1 MRQTNVRGSLSLR
14 GFRKLRTGAIVAT
27 GVILLGLGFLAP
39 TVSASE
45 QDGVWVARTVE
56 EVKAD
61 LQKEG
66 DLFKYVIKWGDT
78 LSVISEASNI
88 PVDVLQEM
96 NQASGKNLFLPHNEL
111 YFTEAETVSDTVT
124 KHKIVI
130 KESGASGEVR
140 TYEVLL
146 KKDQET
152 KDVTFELTDVTEKV
166 EKMTV
171 NYSPVYQPVSAPVV
185 ERAEES
191 GEGLTPVA
199 PASKVEEPAAPA
211 LKTEEPTAS
220 APKAEDAATTPAPK
234 ETAPEV
240 VRPAPKEEKP
250 ATPATKVEEPTES
263 AEPASDVTTSGEQGQ
278 PAEETPALSKPET
291 PASTE
296 EVATEPKG
304 TESEAAKPSEPNA
317 ETPTPKVEEPTTP
330 TPKEDATEGKIEA
343 PKVEQPEASAEPT
356 EPAPVVEE
364 GTSGEQDQPAE
375 ETPAPSKPETP
386 SSTEEVA
393 KEAEGIEPES
403 AKPTEPKEAESTT
416 EGTSTGTAESAPA
429 STESAANGAEGTE
442 GVTPKVEETAPAG
455 EEGNVETSN
464 NPSTGATTST
474 DSGGSTTVT
483 DATPSNDE
491 TTEQS
496 GSSAPKAEVSE
507 TPVVEGTTSE
517 NKEEQPAPKEVGT
530 TAGDEGKEAEESGTE
545 ANTTPKEDTP
555 EGTVD
560 SAAGEEGKDS
570 KAEGPETSELT
581 EPEPAPSVS
590 ETANE
595 DNTVAE
601 GTTSSEAGNTDKT
614 SVGETGKQDS
624 ATNAPS
630 ADSKEEAVTTPEAT
644 EKEVKAEESAE
655 AGTSATTE
663 TATPAPAVDSTNEAP
678 NEGESENPVAEGT
691 PVTEEQPSTDNT
703 ASSSATSNSA
713 DSSSSTESTAP
724 ESTTATTGNTSNSS
738 TDVTTD
744 GNSNDS
750 TSNEEKPQDDEPAV
764 EHQGSEKSLEE
775 DTKDSNKA
783 AIDDDRKTKDA
794 EINKSTLNEDK
805 KKEALEKVKQ
815 LTEEYHNKLKSEQD
829 TDKQADLIDEYRD
842 KLREIETPG
851 VEHDGPDFKKPI
863 ESHAGGTTIDE
874 NSTVANS
881 ALTSSNPSSQPSSS
895 EDSPQAQPAATSDS
909 STTGDSGFRSAGT
922 YQPRVTRRRRSIE
935 EPQNTVSIYYNFDG
949 MKDIPGFF
957 GDPGEKNTVTIP
969 AGTSEAQA
977 KELVKEKIQAKVQEL
992 NKHGYKVKEEIVFE
1006 QDTTVKN
1013 FNYVVT
1019 FTKETTGTTGFRIA
1033 PKVQVRAKKVVKRD
1047 LSNKTKHINVYY
1059 NLTSLKD
1066 IAGALGELGGENVL
1080 TFSGETSKEELKRA
1094 VEEKTKAQIEKLKK
1108 QGFTVTSK
1116 TDLDQIIEGGDSY
1129 DYVVE
1134 FTKESKSASANNTGF
1149 RKAPL
1154 VQRRAKRST
1163 EAKETVNVNIYF
1175 NLKTLPGIAG
1185 ALDVDGETTIK
1196 LPKNAS
1202 EEEVKEVIKAKIA
1215 KVESRGYRV
1224 NDFYFGAKTEKGY
1237 DYVVEFTK

>member
-152 KDVTFELTDVTEKV
+152 KAVTFELTDVTEKV

-191 GEGLTPVA
+191 GEGLAPVA
-199 PASKVEEPAAPA
+199 PAVTSPEVKEETEAPV
-211 LKTEEPTAS
+211 

-234 ETAPEV
+234 V
-240 VRPAPKEEKP
+240 EEP
-250 ATPATKVEEPTES
+250 ATPA
-263 AEPASDVTTSGEQGQ
+263 
-278 PAEETPALSKPET
+278 
-291 PASTE
+291 
-296 EVATEPKG
+296 
-304 TESEAAKPSEPNA
+304 
-317 ETPTPKVEEPTTP
+317 PKVEEPATP
-330 TPKEDATEGKIEA
+330 A
-343 PKVEQPEASAEPT
+343 PKVEESAESAEPKT
-356 EPAPVVEE
+356 EAP
-364 GTSGEQDQPAE
+364 T
-375 ETPAPSKPETP
+375 TP
-386 SSTEEVA
+386 
-393 KEAEGIEPES
+393 
-403 AKPTEPKEAESTT
+403 
-416 EGTSTGTAESAPA
+416 
-429 STESAANGAEGTE
+429 
-442 GVTPKVEETAPAG
+442 
-455 EEGNVETSN
+455 
-464 NPSTGATTST
+464 
-474 DSGGSTTVT
+474 
-483 DATPSNDE
+483 
-491 TTEQS
+491 
-496 GSSAPKAEVSE
+496 
-507 TPVVEGTTSE
+507 E
-517 NKEEQPAPKEVGT
+517 NKEEQPGATEAEAPTETAEPKVTEPEAAKPAEPKEADSTSEKETEEVGTEVKPAPKETGE
-530 TAGDEGKEAEESGTE
+530 EGKAEDSVSSTASEGESTVTQPSVESGTDSTSEAEGKTSEESGTQAPAESATASKETDSTSEKEVEESGATGKE
-545 ANTTPKEDTP
+545 AKETEEKLAPKEDSTSGD
-555 EGTVD
+555 EGN
-560 SAAGEEGKDS
+560 A
-570 KAEGPETSELT
+570 ETSNN
-581 EPEPAPSVS
+581 P
-590 ETANE
+590 
-595 DNTVAE
+595 
-601 GTTSSEAGNTDKT
+601 TTG
-614 SVGETGKQDS
+614 
-624 ATNAPS
+624 ATTS
-630 ADSKEEAVTTPEAT
+630 ADSDESGNTTEE
-644 EKEVKAEESAE
+644 KAEMPKVEE
-655 AGTSATTE
+655 
-663 TATPAPAVDSTNEAP
+663 PAPAVDSTNEAP

-750 TSNEEKPQDDEPAV
+750 TSNEEKPQGDEPAV
-764 EHQGSEKSLEE
+764 EHQGSEKSLEKE
-775 DTKDSNKA
+775 TEDSNKA
-783 AIDDDRKTKDA
+783 AIDEDRATKDK
-794 EINKSTLNEDK
+794 EINESTLNEEQ
-805 KKEALEKVKQ
+805 KKEAREKVTK

-895 EDSPQAQPAATSDS
+895 EDSSQTQPVATSDS
-909 STTGDSGFRSAGT
+909 SATGNSSFRSAVT
-922 YQPRVTRRRRSIE
+922 YQPRVTRRPRSVS
-935 EPQNTVSIYYNFDG
+935 EPQNKVSIYYNFDG

-957 GDPGEKNTVTIP
+957 DDLGGKNEVDIPKGVSGEALKSILK
-969 AGTSEAQA
+969 ARIDKKKA
-977 KELVKEKIQAKVQEL
+977 ELESK
-992 NKHGYKVKEEIVFE
+992 GYKISDEYFVGID
-1006 QDTTVKN
+1006 QADATHYD
-1013 FNYVVT
+1013 YVVT

-1134 FTKESKSASANNTGF
+1134 FTKEAKTQPVGTTGF
-1149 RKAPL
+1149 RNAPL

-1202 EEEVKEVIKAKIA
+1202 EEEVKEAIKAKIA
-1215 KVESRGYRV
+1215 KVESRGYKV

>member
-96 NQASGKNLFLPHNEL
+96 NQTSGKNLFLPHNEL

-152 KDVTFELTDVTEKV
+152 KAVTFELTDVTEKV

-191 GEGLTPVA
+191 GEGLAPVA
-199 PASKVEEPAAPA
+199 PAVTSPEVKEETEAPV
-211 LKTEEPTAS
+211 
-220 APKAEDAATTPAPK
+220 APKAEDAATTPVPK

-240 VRPAPKEEKP
+240 V
-250 ATPATKVEEPTES
+250 TPAESTES
-263 AEPASDVTTSGEQGQ
+263 KV
-278 PAEETPALSKPET
+278 
-291 PASTE
+291 
-296 EVATEPKG
+296 TEP
-304 TESEAAKPSEPNA
+304 EAAKPAVPKA
-317 ETPTPKVEEPTTP
+317 ETPTPKVEESAESAEPKTEAPTTP
-330 TPKEDATEGKIEA
+330 
-343 PKVEQPEASAEPT
+343 
-356 EPAPVVEE
+356 
-364 GTSGEQDQPAE
+364 
-375 ETPAPSKPETP
+375 
-386 SSTEEVA
+386 
-393 KEAEGIEPES
+393 
-403 AKPTEPKEAESTT
+403 
-416 EGTSTGTAESAPA
+416 
-429 STESAANGAEGTE
+429 
-442 GVTPKVEETAPAG
+442 
-455 EEGNVETSN
+455 
-464 NPSTGATTST
+464 
-474 DSGGSTTVT
+474 
-483 DATPSNDE
+483 
-491 TTEQS
+491 
-496 GSSAPKAEVSE
+496 
-507 TPVVEGTTSE
+507 E
-517 NKEEQPAPKEVGT
+517 NKEEQPGATEATEPEVTESEVSKPAESNAEAATESTEASGTSAETTPKENETEGTTPGATAEAGETTGEASGTTSDDQGKESKETEDAGEGVKPAPKEDASEGKVSEGAAPGAAPGATAEVGETTGEEGKEPEKTSETANTPSTGVTASANSDESGNTTEEKAEMPKVEEPAPAVEGT
-530 TAGDEGKEAEESGTE
+530 TAGEQGQPVEENP
-545 ANTTPKEDTP
+545 APKE
-555 EGTVD
+555 
-560 SAAGEEGKDS
+560 SGEEGKAEDS
-570 KAEGPETSELT
+570 VSSTESSSTASEGESTVTQPSVESGTDSTSEAEGKTSE
-581 EPEPAPSVS
+581 
-590 ETANE
+590 
-595 DNTVAE
+595 
-601 GTTSSEAGNTDKT
+601 EAGTQAPA
-614 SVGETGKQDS
+614 ES
-624 ATNAPS
+624 ATAPKET
-630 ADSKEEAVTTPEAT
+630 DSTS
-644 EKEVKAEESAE
+644 EKEVKESGATGKEAKETEEKPAPKEDSTSVDESNAETSNNPTTGATTSADSGESTPSTLTSDKTKPEEVANESEGKESAE

-703 ASSSATSNSA
+703 DSSSATSDSA
-713 DSSSSTESTAP
+713 DSSPSTESTAT
-724 ESTTATTGNTSNSS
+724 EGTTDTTGNTSNNSS
-738 TDVTTD
+738 TDVATD
-744 GNSNDS
+744 GSSDDS
-750 TSNEEKPQDDEPAV
+750 ISNEEKPQADEPAV
-764 EHQGSEKSLEE
+764 EHKDSEQSLKKETE
-775 DTKDSNKA
+775 DSNKA
-783 AIDDDRKTKDA
+783 AIDDQKKETEENIKNSNLSEER
-794 EINKSTLNEDK
+794 
-805 KKEALEKVKQ
+805 KKEALEKVEQ
-815 LTEEYHNKLKSEQD
+815 LTEEYHKKLAEEND
-829 TDKQADLIDEYRD
+829 TEKQAALVDEYRD
-842 KLREIETPG
+842 KLNEIETPG
-851 VEHDGPDFKKPI
+851 VTYDSPDYNKPI

-957 GDPGEKNTVTIP
+957 GDPGEKNDIEIP
-969 AGTSEAQA
+969 KDASGEKVKS
-977 KELVKEKIQAKVQEL
+977 LIKEKIDAKKSEL
-992 NKHGYKVKEEIVFE
+992 AKRGYQFSEDIFVEYTH
-1006 QDTTVKN
+1006 QDATHYD
-1013 FNYVVT
+1013 YVVT
-1019 FTKETTGTTGFRIA
+1019 FTKQTTGTTGFRIA
-1033 PKVQVRAKKVVKRD
+1033 PKVQVRAKKVAKRD
-1047 LSNKTKHINVYY
+1047 LSNKTKQINIYY
-1059 NLTSLKD
+1059 NLTALKD

-1080 TFSGETSKEELKRA
+1080 TFSGETSKEDLKRA

-1134 FTKESKSASANNTGF
+1134 FTKESKTQPVGTTGF
-1149 RKAPL
+1149 RMAPA
-1154 VQRRAKRST
+1154 VQPRASRNRRSLEQPAPQKV
-1163 EAKETVNVNIYF
+1163 KVNVFYNF
-1175 NLKTLPGIAG
+1175 DKMKDIAG
-1185 ALDVDGETTIK
+1185 FLGDITETPLEVAAGLT
-1196 LPKNAS
+1196 N
-1202 EEEVKEVIKAKIA
+1202 EQVKEAVKTQVDAMKD
-1215 KVESRGYRV
+1215 KLRERGYT
-1224 NDFYFGAKTEKGY
+1224 FKE
-1237 DYVVEFTK
+1237 DYVYQANGKDYNYVVTFSKAAK